1 MKEFIVLTGE
11 SVITEKIM
19 QAESLEKLIE
29 KISNTQRGN
38 PAFKNP
44 LELNTIF
51 GVLSS
56 IILQVSLM
64 EYQIYKNK
72 PFNFEN
78 LLYTHHKKM
87 EGIKWNIVKMN

>member
-1 MKEFIVLTGE
+1 MEGVKMKEFIVLTGE

-29 KISNTQRGN
+29 KISNTQRG
-38 PAFKNP
+38 
-44 LELNTIF
+44 E
-51 GVLSS
+51 
-56 IILQVSLM
+56 M

-78 LLYTHHKKM
+78 LLYTHHNEKFFK
-87 EGIKWNIVKMN
+87 

>member
-29 KISNTQRGN
+29 KISNTQRG
-38 PAFKNP
+38 K
-44 LELNTIF
+44 
-51 GVLSS
+51 
-56 IILQVSLM
+56 M

-78 LLYTHHKKM
+78 LLYTHHNEKFFKW
-87 EGIKWNIVKMN
+87 IKCIF

>member
-1 MKEFIVLTGE
+1 MEVVKMKEFIVLTGE

-29 KISNTQRGN
+29 KISNTQRG
-38 PAFKNP
+38 K
-44 LELNTIF
+44 
-51 GVLSS
+51 
-56 IILQVSLM
+56 M

-78 LLYTHHKKM
+78 LLYTHHKKL
-87 EGIKWNIVKMN
+87 EGIK